1 MLKVILLIYV
11 YFDYIGVVDDIVDWF
26 DVLVYMYE
34 VEFDFLKDFVKNGVD
49 KFK

>member
-11 YFDYIGVVDDIVDWF
+11 YFDHIGVVDDIVDRF

-34 VEFDFLKDFVKNGVD
+34 VEFDFLKDLVKNGVD